1 MVFGKGS
8 VAWDAQVRTLEY
20 YLLYGGWL
28 YTEDFISI
36 EISICNYQSYAGPVI
51 TDRFTRVAS
60 EAWKYAVFD

>member
-1 MVFGKGS
+1 
-8 VAWDAQVRTLEY
+8 VRTLEY